1 MAPSGLDVKRNIV
14 RLAQLKGMKQ
24 SDFMDKDISSST
36 VKSVFRLNNAE
47 TPDLDTVNKFAK
59 VLGVET
65 YVLYMTAEKRDEA
78 DSDKEQF
85 LKMVELTF
93 GELSPERRGILL
105 NFYKMLLKKD

>member
-65 YVLYMTAEKRDEA
+65 YVLYMTAEKRDDA
-78 DSDKEQF
+78 DSYKEQY
-85 LKMVELTF
+85 LKMVALTF

-105 NFYKMLLKKD
+105 NFYKMLLQKE